1 MKRKMISLILAFV
14 IALLPVVTVAQ
25 MRVLKVNDLKV
36 NSKTVQATPDLYIK
50 DTPADT
56 GIEPNPDTGP
66 MWVTEDIWVRN
77 NPDPGYQPFPF
88 PELTPPWI
96 PLPHENPEYRDPKFS
111 TPNYVYIRVR
121 NRGTAAST
129 GTERLRLYWAKAS
142 TGLGWPAQWVDNM
155 ASTCGPSKLYG
166 QEVTKPRK
174 NAATATPGERDAY
187 RDAIFSVGTVPT
199 FVFPGGITY
208 WHKQDQVHQSGPA
221 NRHGTSAF
229 LPWHREF
236 INRYEVLLQEAN
248 PLVTLLYWDWTTNPS
263 GFFIPTFM
271 GASGSG
277 AGAAPIGPP
286 FHPVLPPTLS
296 PPAVTRDLG
305 GDPFAP
311 TPTTVTD
318 AFLMGVPT
326 YAPNGLNVEVEG
338 NPITQQPHNYSHV
351 YIGGATGDMS
361 FVNSAAEDP
370 FFFMLHGNV
379 DRLWAQWQRNTS
391 FLTRLDPA
399 TAYDGHSGN
408 VNITTNMRPWDGT
421 GPAIQPWTIGDG
433 YIVAKNAKHPSIVS
447 PPIYDTAPLVV
458 PILQPGEAVVIQ
470 VPWYPPNPADFA
482 CFGDPGHMCL
492 LGRIE
497 TSTSP
502 PFGMTFPE
510 GVNINT
516 NVRNNNNI
524 AWKNVTVVDNFP
536 GAAMAAS
543 ILIRNIFREPVVTQL
558 RLQRP
563 NQGPTFLDFGD
574 IFVDMKP
581 ELFARWTEGRSA
593 GEGFEV
599 VGPTTIK
606 VTHPQTT
613 LTNIRLEPQ
622 EAFPVEVR
630 FVLTSNRQPPAG
642 VIPKWDLIQLG
653 TPDDPNGVVGGQ
665 RFEADFQKIVL
676 VKTGSQWRYLDTGN
690 GPAANWTAN
699 DFDDSQWKL
708 GRAELG
714 FGNDAVTTISGKA
727 PETARIATYFRHSF
741 DVADPKFYRNL
752 ILRLKRD
759 DGAVVYLNGK
769 EVTRTNLAGG
779 TVSNSTTATR
789 EVDGLEEK
797 VFFPVTVSPDLL
809 LKGRNTIAV
818 AIHQN
823 ALDSPDLTFDL
834 ELYANPAEQG
844 FAPNVGFASSIDG
857 SLWQTGQVI
866 TISADALDTDGQI
879 KSVSFYADGKLLGTD
894 NTAPYSFQWQ
904 GASVGAHRIRAV
916 AVDNEQRQTITDTT
930 VVVMENVPPTVLLT
944 QPGNEAMFAVG
955 AKITVAAN
963 ASDATDGIRQ
973 VEFFVREAN
982 FFMSPTNSIGVGTP
996 SGSTHTVSLRLLTPG
1011 HYMVWAVATDDRGA
1025 TSQSNPVHIG
1035 IGAH

>member
-1 MKRKMISLILAFV
+1 MKRKLLSLILGLVTALVPV
-14 IALLPVVTVAQ
+14 IATGQVRA
-25 MRVLKVNDLKV
+25 LKVNDLKV
-36 NSKTVQATPDLYIK
+36 NKTVQATPDLYMK

-88 PELTPPWI
+88 PELTPPWT

-142 TGLGWPAQWVDNM
+142 TGLGWPAQWVDYM
-155 ASTCGPSKLYG
+155 ASNCGPTKLYG
-166 QEVTKPRK
+166 AEVTKPRK
-174 NAATATPGERDAY
+174 NAATATAAERDAY
-187 RDAIFSVGTVPT
+187 RDAILSVGTLPA

-208 WHKQDQVHQSGPA
+208 WHKQDQVHQFGPA

-263 GFFIPTFM
+263 SLMTPTFM

-277 AGAAPIGPP
+277 PGSAPIGAP
-286 FHPVLPPTLS
+286 FHPGVGPTLF
-296 PPAVTRDLG
+296 PPAVSRDLG
-305 GDPFAP
+305 GNPLTPAP
-311 TPTTVTD
+311 TTTTD
-318 AFLMGVPT
+318 ASLMAIPS
-326 YAPNGLNVEVEG
+326 YAPSGFNLNIEG
-338 NPITQQPHNYSHV
+338 NPNHPHNYSHV
-351 YIGGATGDMS
+351 YIGGNMSSVPTAT
-361 FVNSAAEDP
+361 EDP

-379 DRLWAQWQRNTS
+379 DRLWAQWQRNPANLS
-391 FLTRLDPA
+391 RLDPA
-399 TAYDGHSGN
+399 TAYDGHSAN
-408 VNITTNMRPWDGT
+408 INITTNMRPWDGT
-421 GPAIQPWTIGDG
+421 GPAIQPWTIADG
-433 YIVAKNAKHPSIVS
+433 YIVTKNPKHPSVVS

-470 VPWYPPNPADFA
+470 VPWYPPNPADFG

-497 TSTSP
+497 TSPTA

-510 GVNINT
+510 IVNVHT
-516 NVRNNNNI
+516 NVKNNNNI
-524 AWKNVTVVDNFP
+524 VWKNVTVVDNFP
-536 GAAMAAS
+536 GAAKAAS
-543 ILIRNIFREPVVTQL
+543 ILIRNIFPQTVFTQL
-558 RLQRP
+558 RLMKP
-563 NQGPTFLDFGD
+563 KEGATFLDYGD
-574 IFVDMKP
+574 IYVDLKP

-599 VGPTTIK
+599 VGPTTIR
-606 VTHPQTT
+606 VTNPQTI
-613 LTNIRLEPQ
+613 LTNIRLEPG

-630 FVLTSNRQPPAG
+630 FVLTTTRQVPQG
-642 VIPKWDLIQLG
+642 IVPKWDLIQVG
-653 TPDDPNGVVGGQ
+653 TPDNPNAVVGGQ
-665 RFEADFQKIVL
+665 RFEADFQKVVL
-676 VKTGSQWRYLDTGN
+676 VKTGSQWRYLDNGN
-690 GPAANWTAN
+690 SPGTNWTAPE
-699 DFDDSQWKL
+699 FDDSQWKL

-714 FGNDAVTTISGKA
+714 FGDEPVTHINGA
-727 PETARIATYFRHSF
+727 AQEAWRIATYFRHSF
-741 DVADPKFYRNL
+741 DVADPAFYRSL

-769 EVTRTNLAGG
+769 EVSRMNMAGG
-779 TVSNSTTATR
+779 TVTPSTAATR
-789 EVDGLEEK
+789 DVDGLEEE
-797 VFFPVTVSPDLL
+797 VFFPIAVNPGLL
-809 LKGRNTIAV
+809 IKGRNTIAV

-823 ALDSPDLTFDL
+823 ALGSPDLTFDL
-834 ELYANPAEQG
+834 ELFANPAAQG
-844 FAPNVGFASSIDG
+844 FAPNVGFAQSIEG

-866 TISADALDTDGQI
+866 PIQAEALDTDGQI

-894 NTAPYSFQWQ
+894 DTAPYTFQWQ
-904 GASVGAHRIRAV
+904 GASGGAHRIRAV
-916 AVDNEQRQTITDTT
+916 AIDNENRQSLTDTT
-930 VVVMENVPPTVLLT
+930 VVVVENVPPVVLLT
-944 QPGNEAMFAVG
+944 QPSDDSMFAAG
-955 AKITVAAN
+955 ANITVVAN
-963 ASDATDGIRQ
+963 ASDVTDGIKQ
-973 VEFFVREAN
+973 VEFFYREAD
-982 FFMSPTNSIGVGTP
+982 FFMSPTNSIGIGTR
-996 SGSTHTVSLRLLTPG
+996 SGSTHTVSLKLSTPG

-1025 TSQSNPVHIG
+1025 TSQSNPIHIG

>member
-1 MKRKMISLILAFV
+1 MKRKMLSLILALT
-14 IALLPVVTVAQ
+14 IALLPVLTVGQ
-25 MRVLKVNDLKV
+25 MRALKVNDLKV
-36 NSKTVQATPDLYIK
+36 SKSPQATPDLYIK

-77 NPDPGYQPFPF
+77 NPDPGYQPCPF
-88 PELTPPWI
+88 PELTPPWT

-121 NRGTAAST
+121 NRGSATST

-142 TGLGWPAQWVDNM
+142 TGLGWPAQWVDYM
-155 ASTCGPSKLYG
+155 ASNCGSAKLHG
-166 QEVTKPRK
+166 AEVTKPRK

-187 RDAIFSVGTVPT
+187 RDAILSVGTLPA
-199 FVFPGGITY
+199 FVFPGGSTY
-208 WHKQDQVHQSGPA
+208 WHKQDQVHEFGPII
-221 NRHGTSAF
+221 RHGTSAF

-263 GFFIPTFM
+263 SFFNSTFM

-277 AGAAPIGPP
+277 PGSAPIGAP
-286 FHPVLPPTLS
+286 FHPPLS
-296 PPAVTRDLG
+296 PPAVSRNLG
-305 GDPFAP
+305 GFSCCTAP
-311 TPTTVTD
+311 TTTTD
-318 AFLMGVPT
+318 ASLMALLSYG
-326 YAPNGLNVEVEG
+326 PNGLNVEIEG
-338 NPITQQPHNYSHV
+338 NPITEQPHNYSHV
-351 YIGGATGDMS
+351 YIGGNMRSVET
-361 FVNSAAEDP
+361 AAEDP

-379 DRLWAQWQRNTS
+379 DRLWAQWQRNPAA
-391 FLTRLDPA
+391 LTRLDPA
-399 TAYDGHSGN
+399 TAYGDDSD
-408 VNITTNMRPWDGT
+408 NINIKTKMAPWDGT
-421 GPAIQPWTIGDG
+421 GPAIQPWTTGDG
-433 YIVAKNAKHPSIVS
+433 YIVAKNAKHPSVVS

-470 VPWYPPNPADFA
+470 VPWYPPDPATFA
-482 CFGDPGHMCL
+482 CFGDPGHICL

-497 TSTSP
+497 TSTST

-510 GVNINT
+510 IVSVGTNT
-516 NVRNNNNI
+516 KNNNNI

-536 GAAMAAS
+536 GAAMGTS
-543 ILIRNIFREPVVTQL
+543 ILIRNIFPQTVVTQI

-563 NQGPTFLDFGD
+563 FQRVSFLDYGN
-574 IFVDMKP
+574 IYLDMKP
-581 ELFARWTEGRSA
+581 ELFARWKEGNSA

-606 VTHPQTT
+606 VTNPQTV
-613 LTNIRLEPQ
+613 LRNIRLEPQ

-630 FVLTSNRQPPAG
+630 FVLNNNQRAPVG
-642 VIPKWDLIQLG
+642 VIPRLDLIQLG
-653 TPDDPNGVVGGQ
+653 APGNPNAVVGGQ
-665 RFEADFQKIVL
+665 RFEANFQKIVL
-676 VKTGSQWRYLDTGN
+676 VKTGSQWRYLDN
-690 GPAANWTAN
+690 GIGPDANWTAPE
-699 DFDDSQWKL
+699 FDDSQWKL

-714 FGNDAVTTISGKA
+714 FGDEPVTTISGAA
-727 PETARIATYFRHSF
+727 PEEQRIATYFRHSF
-741 DVADPKFYRNL
+741 DVADPGFYRSL

-769 EVTRTNLAGG
+769 EVSRANLAGG
-779 TVSNSTTATR
+779 TVTNSTTATR

-797 VFFPVTVSPDLL
+797 VFFPITVSPDLL
-809 LKGRNTIAV
+809 RKGRNTIAV

-823 ALDSPDLTFDL
+823 GLDSPDLTFDL
-834 ELYANPAEQG
+834 ELYANQALQG
-844 FAPNVGFASSIDG
+844 FAPNVGFVPSIEG
-857 SLWQTGQVI
+857 SAWQAGQLI
-866 TISADALDTDGQI
+866 TIQAEALDTDGQI
-879 KSVSFYADGKLLGTD
+879 KSVSFYADGKLLGTVD
-894 NTAPYSFQWQ
+894 KAPYSFQWQ
-904 GASVGAHRIRAV
+904 GASVGAHRVRAV

>member
-1 MKRKMISLILAFV
+1 MKRKMLSLSLALFV
-14 IALLPVVTVAQ
+14 ALVPVFSVGHT
-25 MRVLKVNDLKV
+25 RVPEGNDLKV
-36 NSKTVQATPDLYIK
+36 GKAGQMGPDLYIK

-121 NRGTAAST
+121 NRGTSAST

-142 TGLGWPAQWVDNM
+142 TGLGWPAQWVDYM
-155 ASTCGPSKLYG
+155 ANNCGPTKLYG
-166 QEVTKPRK
+166 AEVTKPRK
-174 NAATATPGERDAY
+174 NAATATPAERDAY
-187 RDAIFSVGTVPT
+187 RDAILSVGTLPA

-208 WHKQDQVHQSGPA
+208 WHKQDQVHQFGPS

-248 PLVTLLYWDWTTNPS
+248 PLVTLLYWDWTTDPS
-263 GFFIPTFM
+263 GLFNSSFM

-277 AGAAPIGPP
+277 PGSAPIGAP
-286 FHPVLPPTLS
+286 FQPGMGPTLF
-296 PPAVTRDLG
+296 PPAVSRDLG
-305 GDPFAP
+305 GSASAP
-311 TPTTVTD
+311 VPTTTTD
-318 AFLMGVPT
+318 ASIMAVPS
-326 YAPNGLNVEVEG
+326 YAPSGLNVNIEG
-338 NPITQQPHNYSHV
+338 NPNHPHNYSHV
-351 YIGGATGDMS
+351 YIGGIGGNMS
-361 FVNSAAEDP
+361 SVPTAAEDP

-379 DRLWAQWQRNTS
+379 DRLWAMWQRNPAALS
-391 FLTRLDPA
+391 RLDPA

-421 GPAIQPWTIGDG
+421 GTAIQPWTIGDG
-433 YIVAKNAKHPSIVS
+433 YIVVKNPKHPSVVS
-447 PPIYDTAPLVV
+447 PPIYDTAPLVI

-482 CFGDPGHMCL
+482 CFGDPGHFCL

-497 TSTSP
+497 TSTTA

-510 GVNINT
+510 IVNVNT
-516 NVRNNNNI
+516 NTKNNNNI

-543 ILIRNIFREPVVTQL
+543 ILIRNIFPQTVLTQL
-558 RLQRP
+558 RLAKP
-563 NQGPTFLDFGD
+563 NQGPTFLDYGD
-574 IFVDMKP
+574 IYVDMKP
-581 ELFARWTEGRSA
+581 ELFARWKEGNSA

-606 VTHPQTT
+606 VTNLQTV
-613 LTNIRLEPQ
+613 LANIRLEPQ

-630 FVLTSNRQPPAG
+630 FVLNKDALAPQRE
-642 VIPKWDLIQLG
+642 IPKWDLIQVG
-653 TPDDPNGVVGGQ
+653 APDNPNAVVGGQ
-665 RFEADFQKIVL
+665 RFEANFQKIVL
-676 VKTGSQWRYLDTGN
+676 VKAGSQWRYLDNGN
-690 GPAANWTAN
+690 GPGTNWTAPE
-699 DFDDSQWKL
+699 FDDSQWKL

-714 FGNDAVTTISGKA
+714 FGDDPVTTISGAA
-727 PETARIATYFRHSF
+727 PDARHIATYFRHTF
-741 DVADPKFYRNL
+741 DVADPSFYRSL

-769 EVTRTNLAGG
+769 EVSRVNLAGG
-779 TVSNSTTATR
+779 AVNPSTTATR
-789 EVDGLEEK
+789 DVDGLEEK
-797 VFFPVTVSPDLL
+797 VFFPVTVSPGLL
-809 LKGRNTIAV
+809 RQGRNTIAV

-834 ELYANPAEQG
+834 ELYANPTEQG
-844 FAPNVGFASSIDG
+844 FAPNVGFAPSIDG
-857 SLWQTGQVI
+857 PQWQTGQVI
-866 TISADALDTDGQI
+866 PIQAEALDTDGQI

-894 NTAPYSFQWQ
+894 DAAPFTFQWQ
-904 GASVGAHRIRAV
+904 GASLGAHRLRAV
-916 AVDNEQRQTITDTT
+916 AIDNEQRQSITDTT
-930 VVVMENVPPTVLLT
+930 VVVLENVPPVVILT
-944 QPGNEAMFAVG
+944 QPGDDSMFAVD
-955 AKITVAAN
+955 ANITVAAN
-963 ASDATDGIRQ
+963 ATDVSDGIKS
-973 VEFFVREAN
+973 VEFFVKEAD
-982 FFMSPTNSIGVGTP
+982 FFMSPTKSIGMGTR
-996 SGSTHTVSLRLLTPG
+996 SGSTYTISFKLPTAG

-1025 TSQSNPVHIG
+1025 TSQSNPIHVG
-1035 IGAH
+1035 IGSH

>member
-1 MKRKMISLILAFV
+1 MKRKMLSLILALV
-14 IALLPVVTVAQ
+14 VALVPVFTVGH
-25 MRVLKVNDLKV
+25 MHEPKVNDLKAG
-36 NSKTVQATPDLYIK
+36 KTGQTGPDLYIK

-88 PELTPPWI
+88 PELTPPWT
-96 PLPHENPEYRDPKFS
+96 PLPHENPEYRDPKYS

-121 NRGTAAST
+121 NRGTAPST

-142 TGLGWPAQWVDNM
+142 TGLGWPAQWVDYM
-155 ASTCGPSKLYG
+155 ASNCGPTKLYG
-166 QEVTKPRK
+166 AEVTKPRK
-174 NAATATPGERDAY
+174 NAATATTAERDAY
-187 RDAIFSVGTVPT
+187 RDAVLSVGTLPA

-208 WHKQDQVHQSGPA
+208 WHKQDQVHQFGPT

-263 GFFIPTFM
+263 SLFNSSFM

-277 AGAAPIGPP
+277 PGSAPIGPP
-286 FHPVLPPTLS
+286 FHPPSGPTLF
-296 PPAVTRDLG
+296 PPAVSRDLG
-305 GDPFAP
+305 GNTCCVAP
-311 TPTTVTD
+311 TTFTD
-318 AFLMGVPT
+318 ATVLAQPL
-326 YAPNGLNVEVEG
+326 YAPSGFNQFLEN
-338 NPITQQPHNYSHV
+338 NPHNYSHV
-351 YIGGATGDMS
+351 YIGGAGGNMS
-361 FVNSAAEDP
+361 FVSQAAEDP

-379 DRLWAQWQRNTS
+379 DRLWSQWQRNPLL
-391 FLTRLDPA
+391 LTRLDPA

-408 VNITTNMRPWDGT
+408 INITTNMRPWDGT
-421 GPAIQPWTIGDG
+421 GPAIQPWTIADG
-433 YIVAKNAKHPSIVS
+433 YIVVKNPKHPSVVS

-470 VPWYPPNPADFA
+470 VPWYPPNPADFG

-497 TSTSP
+497 TSTTP

-510 GVNINT
+510 VVNVNT
-516 NVRNNNNI
+516 NTRNNNNI

-536 GAAMAAS
+536 GGSMAAS
-543 ILIRNIFREPVVTQL
+543 ILVRNIFREPVVTQL
-558 RLQRP
+558 RLAQP
-563 NQGPTFLDFGD
+563 DQGPTFLDYGD

-581 ELFARWTEGRSA
+581 ELFARWTEGDSA

-606 VTHPQTT
+606 VTNPQTV

-622 EAFPVEVR
+622 ESFPVEVQ
-630 FVLTSNRQPPAG
+630 FVLNNDQPAPPG

-653 TPDDPNGVVGGQ
+653 APGNPNIVVGGQ
-665 RFEADFQKIVL
+665 RFEVDFQKIVL
-676 VKTGSQWRYLDTGN
+676 VKAGSHWRYLDTGN
-690 GPAANWTAN
+690 DPGANWISPE
-699 DFDDSQWKL
+699 FDDSQWKL

-714 FGNDAVTTISGKA
+714 FGNEPVTTISGAA
-727 PETARIATYFRHSF
+727 PEARRIATYFRHSF
-741 DVADPKFYRNL
+741 DVADPSFYKSL

-759 DGAVVYLNGK
+759 DGAVVYFNGQ
-769 EVTRTNLAGG
+769 EVSRINLAEGAV
-779 TVSNSTTATR
+779 TSSTAATR
-789 EVDGLEEK
+789 DVEGLEEE
-797 VFFPVTVSPDLL
+797 VFFPIAVSPELL
-809 LKGRNTIAV
+809 RKGRNTIAV

-834 ELYANPAEQG
+834 ELYANPAVQG
-844 FAPNVGFASSIDG
+844 FAPNVAFVPAIEG
-857 SLWQTGQVI
+857 SLWQAGQI
-866 TISADALDTDGQI
+866 IPIQAEALDTDGQI

-894 NTAPYSFQWQ
+894 DTAPYTFQWQ
-904 GASVGAHRIRAV
+904 GASVGAHRLQAV
-916 AVDNEQRQTITDTT
+916 AVDNEQRQTITHTT
-930 VVVMENVPPTVLLT
+930 VVVVENVPPIVLLT
-944 QPGNEAMFAVG
+944 QPGDEARFAVG
-955 AKITVAAN
+955 ENITVAAD
-963 ASDATDGIRQ
+963 ASDATDGIKQ
-973 VEFFVREAN
+973 VEFFVREAE
-982 FFMSPTNSIGVGTP
+982 FFMSPTTSIGIGKR
-996 SGSTHTVSLRLLTPG
+996 SGSTHTVSLKLLTPG

-1025 TSQSNPVHIG
+1025 TSQSNPIHVG
-1035 IGAH
+1035 IGSH